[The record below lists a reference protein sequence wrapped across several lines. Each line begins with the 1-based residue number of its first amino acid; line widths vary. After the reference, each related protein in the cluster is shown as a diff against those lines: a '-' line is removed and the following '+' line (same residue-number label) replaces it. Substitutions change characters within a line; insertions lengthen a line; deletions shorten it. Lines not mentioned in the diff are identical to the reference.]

1 MSNDLERSV
10 LRTSARAVVLGFWTT
25 LLGLL
30 VVYLGVRAGALLASS
45 SPSSAGMAGDL
56 GLTTALRQS
65 LLTVYSGGAIAIAVG
80 LFIIGVGLRFLR
92 TAR

>member
-30 VVYLGVRAGALLASS
+30 VVYLGVRAGALLASTS
-45 SPSSAGMAGDL
+45 SSTGMVGAL
-56 GLTTALRQS
+56 GLTAAFRES
-65 LLTVYSGGAIAIAVG
+65 LLAVYSGGTIAIAVG
-80 LFIIGVGLRFLR
+80 LFLIGVGLRFLG